1 MTSMYR
7 HEAKREEPQSAA
19 NVDSVHGTNS
29 VHRRLIIEIIQTF
42 IRNFFFFF
50 FFFFFFS
57 DRIYLLSSPAT
68 VSCSL
73 LYRCDRQKWRVI
85 RSTYRFRRSMEI
97 SSTKDDTR
105 ENQAMP
111 HYFRRQEFLL
121 SLGSR
126 PVIHRESYL
135 SESKKQTSRQRR
147 QYPHNADDPPGPQ

>member
-1 MTSMYR
+1 M
-7 HEAKREEPQSAA
+7 E
-19 NVDSVHGTNS
+19 
-29 VHRRLIIEIIQTF
+29 QTRF
-42 IRNFFFFF
+42 MGDKILNFFKHL
-50 FFFFFFS
+50 S
-57 DRIYLLSSPAT
+57 VTKRVLLGIITLLVIGYLLSSPAT

-135 SESKKQTSRQRR
+135 SESKKQTYRQRR

>member
-1 MTSMYR
+1 MKQLPGKT
-7 HEAKREEPQSAA
+7 
-19 NVDSVHGTNS
+19 
-29 VHRRLIIEIIQTF
+29 
-42 IRNFFFFF
+42 
-50 FFFFFFS
+50 
-57 DRIYLLSSPAT
+57 
-68 VSCSL
+68 
-73 LYRCDRQKWRVI
+73 
-85 RSTYRFRRSMEI
+85 MEI

-135 SESKKQTSRQRR
+135 SESKKQTYRQRR